1 MGVTCSSKVP
11 PSNRLRPSCRPQ
23 TDTVGSS
30 QDSLR
35 CKQQNIT
42 TLLDTDFDFPDLL
55 SSILRTYK
63 VSRKLQNIYY
73 YQEGII
79 KSWSKDKQDY
89 MQNTETP
96 QSCFTSPVLQQF
108 LTVMN
113 TKTYHTSVPRRA
125 KIQFCTKHLFVFFP
139 PSFFTKTTLDM

>member
-1 MGVTCSSKVP
+1 MGVTCSSKVTP
-11 PSNRLRPSCRPQ
+11 CNRLRPSCRPQ
-23 TDTVGSS
+23 TDAVHKTHLDVNNRLSIPFWTQILIS
-30 QDSLR
+30 Q
-35 CKQQNIT
+35 IY
-42 TLLDTDFDFPDLL
+42 L

-79 KSWSKDKQDY
+79 MSWSKDKRDY

-139 PSFFTKTTLDM
+139 PSFFTKTILDI

>member
-1 MGVTCSSKVP
+1 MCSSKVP
-11 PSNRLRPSCRPQ
+11 PPMTSYAPLADHRRIQLGTHKTDLDVHNRILISFWTQ
-23 TDTVGSS
+23 ILIS
-30 QDSLR
+30 Q
-35 CKQQNIT
+35 IY
-42 TLLDTDFDFPDLL
+42 L

-79 KSWSKDKQDY
+79 MSWSKDKQDY

-125 KIQFCTKHLFVFFP
+125 KIQFCTKHLFVFFFP
-139 PSFFTKTTLDM
+139 LSLQKQF